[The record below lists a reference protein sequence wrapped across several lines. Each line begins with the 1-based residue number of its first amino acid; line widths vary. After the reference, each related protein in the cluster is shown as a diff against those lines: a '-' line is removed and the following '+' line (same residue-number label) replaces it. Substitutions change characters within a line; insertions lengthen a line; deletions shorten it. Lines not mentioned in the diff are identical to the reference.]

1 MYFLPGANF
10 KCFEVDNIKIFV
22 YCQLLWA
29 SAFFMPQLS
38 SVGLLV
44 PLPFPELLLGQLNTT
59 PIMHLKIYK
68 ELFLPGVSFRFWNS
82 IDNFL
87 SLLFKITT
95 VMPSFSLEN
104 KVQHLFCQ
112 VLCNFFSAYGISD
125 LWEKIF
131 TFFADMFKKKSKS
144 PSFI

>member
-1 MYFLPGANF
+1 MLWSWQHKNICLLSTTLSLSFLYFT
-10 KCFEVDNIKIFV
+10 
-22 YCQLLWA
+22 
-29 SAFFMPQLS
+29 

-44 PLPFPELLLGQLNTT
+44 PLPFPEILLGQLNTT

-112 VLCNFFSAYGISD
+112 VLCNFFPAYGISD

-131 TFFADMFKKKSKS
+131 TFFADMFKKK
-144 PSFI
+144 I